1 MVVPI
6 NYILLAIFTVS
17 MSIPLA
23 KVSLAAQSSN
33 PGVVVEAFA
42 LLSAA
47 VLGIT
52 IYAFTGF

>member
-17 MSIPLA
+17 CSIPFSKIA
-23 KVSLAAQSSN
+23 LAAQASS
-33 PGVVVEAFA
+33 PGVVIEAFA
-42 LLSAA
+42 LVSAA

>member
-17 MSIPLA
+17 ISIPMA

-33 PGVVVEAFA
+33 PGVVVEAAA
-42 LLSAA
+42 LLCAA